1 LPSFNGHSEDRSF
14 VTNLGI
20 SGRIAAGE
28 CATSGAVRVRWG
40 MWGIMICLIRS
51 WREELYSFTIITTPA
66 NKLLR
71 PIHDRMPLILDPDI
85 AQQWLDPNSVDT
97 RMISVWM
104 VPFPSELMEVYEV
117 SRLVNDPKNDSR
129 MH

>member
-1 LPSFNGHSEDRSF
+1 MRHERCRPCS
-14 VTNLGI
+14 V
-20 SGRIAAGE
+20 
-28 CATSGAVRVRWG
+28 G

>member
-1 LPSFNGHSEDRSF
+1 
-14 VTNLGI
+14 
-20 SGRIAAGE
+20 
-28 CATSGAVRVRWG
+28 
-40 MWGIMICLIRS
+40 MICLIRS